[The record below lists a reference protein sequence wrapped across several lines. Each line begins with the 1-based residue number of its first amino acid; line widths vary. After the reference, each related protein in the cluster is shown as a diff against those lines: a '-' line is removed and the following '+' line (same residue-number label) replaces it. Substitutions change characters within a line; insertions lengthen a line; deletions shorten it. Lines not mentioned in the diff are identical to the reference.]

1 MGVLV
6 FAIFW
11 VLAVLVLPIWVG
23 YRIGAR
29 KGRAGWAWGLF
40 LGWLGVLIV
49 GLLSNKNSGHG
60 AFTTNQQLL
69 AEHEYQARLD
79 ELRRRRAELQS

>member
-6 FAIFW
+6 IAFVSWF
-11 VLAVLVLPIWVG
+11 LAIWVG
-23 YRIGAR
+23 QRIGAP
-29 KGRAGWAWGLF
+29 KGRAGWAWAFF
-40 LGWLGVLIV
+40 LGWIGVLIV
-49 GLLSNKNSGHG
+49 ALLSDKSSGHG

-69 AEHEYQARLD
+69 AEREYEARLD